1 MKLVNDDV
9 YFMELMKILGRRI
22 ISKRHSQHNGVIV
35 TTFLDKSVTYET
47 DVKSICDV
55 RVRKRKP
62 FTFEEKF

>member
-35 TTFLDKSVTYET
+35 TTFLDKSVTYKI
-47 DVKSICDV
+47 DAKPICDQ
-55 RVRKRKP
+55 RTRKRKR
-62 FTFEEKF
+62 FTFE